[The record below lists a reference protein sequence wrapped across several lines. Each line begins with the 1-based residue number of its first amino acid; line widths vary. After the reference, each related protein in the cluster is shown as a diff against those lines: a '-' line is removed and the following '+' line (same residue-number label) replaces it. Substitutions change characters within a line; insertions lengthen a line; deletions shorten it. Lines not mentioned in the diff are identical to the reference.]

1 VKAPRRP
8 ATVRAVLAVPAALA
22 AFALCAAAFAQ
33 TFPAKPIR
41 IVLPVVAG
49 SAPDLRVRQVA
60 PLLSAALGQPVVVD
74 NRPGAN
80 GAIGAR
86 EAAKAAADGYTLFNA
101 NISNA
106 LNDVLSPDPCC
117 RLTEAFVAITDLARS
132 PLVMVVHPSVRAAT
146 LAEFVVLARARPKGL
161 SYASGGSGSIIQLL
175 AERIKAAAGID
186 VVEVP
191 YKSLGA
197 DLPNLLAGHVD
208 AGFSVLATLGPHI
221 RSGKLRAL
229 AVASER
235 RLAVLPEIPTMAE
248 AGLPGMEATVWNGM
262 FAPAGTLRA
271 AIGLLQENF
280 ARALG
285 NAEIREQIV
294 ASGAEPGGSRPEEFA
309 AFVRAE
315 IAKWGRVVKDA
326 GIRLE

>member
-1 VKAPRRP
+1 MS
-8 ATVRAVLAVPAALA
+8 
-22 AFALCAAAFAQ
+22 LCTAAAAQ
-33 TFPAKPIR
+33 TFPSRPIR

-60 PLLSAALGQPVVVD
+60 PLLAASLGQPVVVD

-86 EAAKAAADGYTLFNA
+86 EAARAATDGHTLFNA

-106 LNDVLSPDPCC
+106 LNDVLAPEACC
-117 RLTEAFVAITDLARS
+117 RLGDGFAAVTDLARS
-132 PLVMVVHPSVRAAT
+132 PLVMVVHPSVRAST
-146 LAEFVVLARARPKGL
+146 LGEFIALARAKPGGL
-161 SYASGGSGSIIQLL
+161 SYASGGTGSIIQLL
-175 AERIKAAAGID
+175 AERIKAASGID

-208 AGFSVLATLGPHI
+208 AGFSVLSTLGPHI

-229 AVASER
+229 AVASPR
-235 RLAVLPEIPTMAE
+235 RLAVLPEAPTMAE
-248 AGLPGMEATVWNGM
+248 AGLPGMEATVWNGI
-262 FAPAGTLRA
+262 FVPAGTPA
-271 AIGLLQENF
+271 AVIGVLQEHL
-280 ARALG
+280 ALALADPELRG
-285 NAEIREQIV
+285 QIV
-294 ASGAEPGGSRPEEFA
+294 ASGAEPGGSTPAEFA

-315 IAKWGRVVKDA
+315 VERWGRVVREA

>member
-1 VKAPRRP
+1 MSRLRP
-8 ATVRAVLAVPAALA
+8 LLVAISICLVCGTV
-22 AFALCAAAFAQ
+22 FAQ
-33 TFPAKPIR
+33 AFPTKPIR

-60 PLLSAALGQPVVVD
+60 PLVSAGLGQPVVVD

-86 EAAKAAADGYTLFNA
+86 EAARAAPDGHTLLNA

-106 LNDVLSPDPCC
+106 LNDVLASDPCC
-117 RLTEAFVAITDLARS
+117 RLTEAFMAITDVARS
-132 PLVMVVHPSVRAAT
+132 PLVMVVHPSVQAVT
-146 LAEFVVLARARPKGL
+146 LAEFIALARIRPKGL
-161 SYASGGSGSIIQLL
+161 TYASGGSGSIIQLL
-175 AERIKAAAGID
+175 AERIKAAAGIE
-186 VVEVP
+186 VIEVP

-208 AGFSVLATLGPHI
+208 AGFSVLATLGPYI

-235 RLAVLPEIPTMAE
+235 RVAVLPEVPTMAE

-262 FAPAGTLRA
+262 FAPAGTPRA

-285 NAEIREQIV
+285 DAEIRAQIV